1 MNFLPLILLC
11 LFIIFSLA
19 LAITSGAR
27 VATGMNA
34 SRRRFRKNLY
44 PVFRVWSGFQGFLLA
59 IGLPISIHAG
69 ELVWLNL
76 LGLILWGLSPA
87 RSATVELLN
96 LVRQRGFRA
105 WLLSGIFCL
114 TLLTNLQINLW
125 FSAPAMAAT
134 ESFTAGAYI
143 IDMGQA
149 AQTVANGLK
158 PYGLVYELAVNRGI
172 PVKWAIEPSKARGG
186 SDFIAAGK
194 TYKGSAFIVPATFA
208 ADAATAIATWRTTGV
223 IVDGPLAVGF
233 TAPIYDTITSF
244 PRTALD
250 QTNGSIAQNYLN
262 NAGIPAV
269 GSGPYG
275 TYNTYRFATPAQ
287 LNDCDDLYVMPH
299 ADPTWATHNNL
310 IPFNAGKGYIWAAC
324 HAVNVLEN
332 IDDPGDADTAPD
344 MNFLSTNGLVP
355 HKSHANAVPP
365 YTYKPIADADPI
377 MQFIGSLDGA
387 TDNGSEQVY
396 LPNLTSSWRPT
407 TRIAVIDP
415 DHPQVPPASSV
426 LSPGEAIKVTY
437 GHGFGDIN
445 NGMVMY
451 EGGHNHTGSGTL
463 AEQVAAQRA
472 FLNFALLAG
481 IERRLNI
488 SSTIPINMV
497 SGTVNNVSTIATG
510 GSGIYTYKWYSS
522 CGGTFANSSAASTTF
537 TAPTTGA
544 SCSLRV
550 VVSDSCGRRSINAA
564 PVLFPVVP
572 ARIIS
577 GTVFEDVN
585 YGGGLGRSQAV
596 ASGVGRPNATVEL
609 YDSFGSYVR
618 NVIADVNGK
627 YAFTNL
633 PDNSNYQI
641 RVVNST
647 VTSSRN
653 NAAAGL
659 LPVQTFRTDAGTT
672 TATGT
677 TVSGLFDRVGGEKPS
692 EVDPAA
698 NSGLQT
704 LTDLNNLTKQ
714 EVQSLTLVKIATTD
728 IGGIDFG
735 YNFDTIVNTSNNDQ
749 GSLAQF
755 ISNSN
760 ALPNSTLDQVA
771 NSIFDP
777 PLGREV
783 SIFMISNQSAHPG
796 LRAGL
801 LDQLTNGVAVI
812 APTTL
817 LPIITD
823 NSTSIDGRTQTANI
837 GDLNV
842 GSAGYV
848 GKVGTGADGVAGT
861 ADDLTIAAVTLP
873 EVQITGARLLIYGIG
888 IDAQQTIIQGIS
900 LYGFGN
906 DPYKQAD
913 IAFVGAQGQN
923 SLITNNIIGSAAN
936 GFIDPGAATRGSAGI
951 RSNTANLQ
959 NTQVLHNL
967 IGFHSYYGIGV
978 TDTDGAK
985 WDSAVISTNTIS
997 NNGLDASATLAQAG
1011 IELDTPGYLGFV
1023 GSTISQNIL
1032 DANGNQGI
1040 QNNYGKNVTISNNTI
1055 TNSGRLTNGA
1065 NSTEGMGILLLG
1077 SQSSTV
1083 SQNLVYG
1090 GNYEGIAISGLANVK
1105 ITKNSLY
1112 NNGTLGIDLIGIPG
1126 VSANNGTMNAA
1137 IANQDLDYPIITS
1150 TNLTSGTLRAKG
1162 FVGNLT
1168 AGNPIFAGTTLEFFI
1183 ADNNPANQDGE
1194 AILGDGKTVSHGEG
1208 RTYLGYCAADA
1219 IGQFDC
1225 SFPSAGAL
1233 GLTDAKN
1240 ITATTTNS
1248 NGNTS
1253 EFSAVTL
1260 TVIVSGNPNVL
1271 LVKRITAID
1280 SNTNT
1285 SNGQSFSSY
1294 YDEASNPYD
1303 DNVLDSPAPTP
1314 PDTDK
1319 WPNISSFLIGVTD
1332 GGKIKPKSILD
1343 YTIYF
1348 LSAGD
1353 VPANHVAICDL
1364 VPTHQTFKPNGF
1376 NNVTHA
1382 ANGMNGADR
1391 GILAQINGETF
1402 SYTNLADGDAGRYY
1416 PPGEVL
1422 PNACKLPS
1430 GTIPSNDQGAIVV
1443 TLGDIIDPANATATN
1458 QSQGFIRFQVQV
1470 D

>member
-1 MNFLPLILLC
+1 MNFLPLALLC
-11 LFIIFSLA
+11 LFIIISVVV
-19 LAITSGAR
+19 AI
-27 VATGMNA
+27 GMNT
-34 SRRRFRKNLY
+34 SKRRFRKKLY
-44 PVFRVWSGFQGFLLA
+44 PVFRVWSACQGLLMA

-69 ELVWLNL
+69 GLVWLNL
-76 LGLILWGLSPA
+76 LGLIVWGLSPA

-105 WLLSGIFCL
+105 WVLSGIFFL
-114 TLLTNLQINLW
+114 TLLANLQINLW
-125 FSAPAMAAT
+125 FGAPAMAAT
-134 ESFTAGAYI
+134 ENFAAGAYI

-149 AQTVANGLK
+149 TQTIANGLK

-172 PVKWAIEPSKARGG
+172 PVKWAIEPTKAKGG
-186 SDFIAAGK
+186 NDFIAAGK
-194 TYKGSAFIVPATFA
+194 TYKGSAFIIPAAFA
-208 ADAATAIATWRTTGV
+208 ADAATAIATWRAAGV

-233 TAPIYDTITSF
+233 FAPIYDTITSF
-244 PRTALD
+244 PRIVLD
-250 QTNGSIAQNYLN
+250 QANGAIAQSYLN
-262 NAGIPAV
+262 NAGIPAI
-269 GSGPYG
+269 GSGLYG

-287 LNDCDDLYVMPH
+287 LNDCDDLYAMPH

-310 IPFNAGKGYIWAAC
+310 LSFNAGKGYIWAAC

-355 HKSHANAVPP
+355 HKNHADAVPP
-365 YTYKPIADADPI
+365 YTYKPIADADPV
-377 MQFIGSLDGA
+377 MQFIGNLDGA

-415 DHPQVPPASSV
+415 DHPQVPPASST
-426 LSPGEAIKVTY
+426 LSPGEAVKVAY
-437 GHGFGDIN
+437 GRGFGDAN

-451 EGGHNHTGSGTL
+451 EGGHNHTATGTV

-481 IERRLNI
+481 IERKVAVN
-488 SSTIPINMV
+488 STIPTNMV
-497 SGTVNNVSTIATG
+497 NETVNNVSAIATG
-510 GSGIYTYKWYSS
+510 GSGIYTYQWYSN

-537 TAPTTGA
+537 TAPTTGT

-550 VVSDSCGRRSINAA
+550 VVSDSCSRRSINAVS
-564 PVLFPVVP
+564 VLFP
-572 ARIIS
+572 ARVIS
-577 GTVFEDVN
+577 GTVFEDVD
-585 YGGGLGRSQAV
+585 YGGGLGRSQAT
-596 ASGVGRPNATVEL
+596 ASGVGRANARVEL
-609 YDSFGSYVR
+609 YDSSGSYVR
-618 NVIADVNGK
+618 NVITDVNGK
-627 YAFTNL
+627 YTFTNL
-633 PDNSNYQI
+633 PDNSTYQI

-653 NAAAGL
+653 SAAVGL
-659 LPVQTFRTDAGTT
+659 LPVQTFRTDAAIT

-692 EVDPAA
+692 EIDPAI
-698 NSGLQT
+698 NSGSQT
-704 LTDLNNLTKQ
+704 LADLNNLTNQ
-714 EVQSLTLVKIATTD
+714 EVQSLTLVNIATTD
-728 IGGIDFG
+728 VGGIDFG
-735 YNFDTIVNTSNNDQ
+735 YNFDTIVNTSNNGQ

-755 ISNSN
+755 ILNSN

-777 PLGREV
+777 PPGREV
-783 SIFMISNQSAHPG
+783 SIFMIPNQSAHPG

-801 LDQLTNGVAVI
+801 ANQLTNGVAMI

-817 LPIITD
+817 LPIVTD

-837 GDLNV
+837 GDLNA

-848 GKVGTGADGVAGT
+848 GKVGTGADGIAGT
-861 ADDLTIAAVTLP
+861 ADDLTITAVTLP
-873 EVQITGARLLIYGIG
+873 EVQITGVRSLIYGIG

-900 LYGFGN
+900 IYGFGN
-906 DPYKQAD
+906 DSYKQAD
-913 IAFVGAQGQN
+913 IAFIGAQGQN

-936 GFIDPGAATRGSAGI
+936 GFIDPGAAARGSAGI
-951 RSNTANLQ
+951 RSNTANMQ

-967 IGFHSYYGIGV
+967 IGFHGYYGIGV
-978 TDTDGAK
+978 TDTDEAK
-985 WDSAVISTNTIS
+985 WDGGIISNNTIS
-997 NNGLDASATLAQAG
+997 NNGLDTGATLVQAG

-1023 GSTISQNIL
+1023 GFTISQNML

-1040 QNNYGKNVTISNNTI
+1040 QNNYGQNVTVINNTI

-1065 NSTEGMGILLLG
+1065 NSTEGMGILMFG
-1077 SQSSTV
+1077 SQNSTV

-1090 GNYEGIAISGLANVK
+1090 GNYEGIAISGQANVK

-1112 NNGTLGIDLIGIPG
+1112 NNGTLGIDLIGTPG
-1126 VSANNGTMNAA
+1126 VSANNGTVNTS
-1137 IANQDLDYPIITS
+1137 IANQDLDYPIITF

-1162 FVGNLT
+1162 FVGSLT

-1183 ADNNPANQDGE
+1183 ADNNPANQNGE
-1194 AILGDGKTVSHGEG
+1194 AILGDSKTVSHGEG
-1208 RTYLGYCAADA
+1208 RTYLGYCLADA
-1219 IGQFDC
+1219 NGKFDC
-1225 SFPSAGAL
+1225 SFPNAGGL
-1233 GLTDAKN
+1233 GLTNAKN
-1240 ITATTTNS
+1240 ITATTTDS
-1248 NGNTS
+1248 TGNTS
-1253 EFSAVTL
+1253 EFSAVT
-1260 TVIVSGNPNVL
+1260 VSGSPNVL
-1271 LVKRITAID
+1271 LVKRITSID
-1280 SNTNT
+1280 SNSTT

-1319 WPNISSFLIGVTD
+1319 WPNISSFLVGVTD

-1353 VPANHVAICDL
+1353 VPANRVAICDL
-1364 VPTHQTFKPNGF
+1364 VPAHQTFQPNGF
-1376 NNVTHA
+1376 TTVTHA
-1382 ANGMNGADR
+1382 VNGTKGADR
-1391 GILAQINGETF
+1391 GIVAQINGETF

-1416 PPGEVL
+1416 SPGEAL

-1430 GTIPSNDQGAIVV
+1430 GTIPSNDNGAVV
-1443 TLGDIIDPANATATN
+1443 IGVGDIINPANATQTN
-1458 QSQGFIRFQVQV
+1458 QFQGFVRFQVQV